1 MIFMQAWRSYEQG
14 NIVQVI
20 DPTIIETCDETQV
33 LRCIHV
39 GFLCTQVES
48 SYRPPMSRVT
58 LMLSTDSVTE
68 LPDPTRPAFVNSHI
82 SRITKPT
89 ASSFVRSSPHT
100 AQGPP
105 SNATASISDLVP
117 R

>member
-1 MIFMQAWRSYEQG
+1 MQAWRSYEEG
-14 NIVQVI
+14 NIVQII

-89 ASSFVRSSPHT
+89 ASSSVRSSPHT